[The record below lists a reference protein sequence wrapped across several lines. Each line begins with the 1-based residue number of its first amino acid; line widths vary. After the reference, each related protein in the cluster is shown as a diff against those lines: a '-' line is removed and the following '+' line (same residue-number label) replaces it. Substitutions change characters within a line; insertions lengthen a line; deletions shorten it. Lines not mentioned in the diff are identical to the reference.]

1 MAVKFRRIRFGDGKQ
16 WKLLHPQNKTLLY
29 SEDIKGYWCKEHKI
43 GMPRIQAVI
52 SHYRHKHNGAKITDK
67 IEFEEIIVEKSEK
80 RLPVKVQKQNDISDG
95 FFMRYLNQK
104 SEPLPL
110 TPERKKLI
118 DEIKMLD
125 NKEQEKWWVTDEK
138 KIRNEV
144 EVDISKQELYNRAK
158 GANMS
163 KSKLEE
169 IRMKLGIP
177 QEETDDESL
186 ETLKRLFMLRK
197 LMGQ

>member
-1 MAVKFRRIRFGDGKQ
+1 MKFRRIRFGDGKQ

-52 SHYRHKHNGAKITDK
+52 SHYRHKHNGAKITNK